1 MKNKLC
7 SNFHFKLKRNLDDK
21 SDEGIDDID
30 DLFYWPYKKPKS
42 DEKEDTTSTI
52 VAVTANI
59 TSVICR
65 TKKRAPRHPNLIRNK
80 QWWDRCYRNLDM
92 ILNRVEP
99 YLTKKKMDLNQHSTS
114 VNKQLGLTLYRLGHG
129 ASFKTLS

>member
-1 MKNKLC
+1 MKNTLC
-7 SNFHFKLKRNLDDK
+7 SNFHFKLKRNLDDT

-42 DEKEDTTSTI
+42 YEEEDTASTI

-65 TKKRAPRHPNLIRNK
+65 TK
-80 QWWDRCYRNLDM
+80 
-92 ILNRVEP
+92 
-99 YLTKKKMDLNQHSTS
+99 S
-114 VNKQLGLTLYRLGHG
+114 
-129 ASFKTLS
+129 